1 MPIYTY
7 FIQNSR
13 PCNSSYYTKHV
24 CICIKSP
31 NDATRYFQICQCKHE
46 NCISSYDTLYN
57 QTVYTTCPIQLL
69 EKIFTMMNLRRIVRL
84 QKAPDGQIMIIV
96 SESFYTIG
104 TYFKYINLT
113 LLRTIF
119 NISANDAK
127 LIVKNLG
134 IEHFVYCIEECDGY
148 CLVVLEPH
156 SSISRGMIEPDFQT
170 GQTWTRFKEEADM
183 LIAKKTTASAV
194 SASATVPE
202 SGK

>member
-1 MPIYTY
+1 MPIYTH
-7 FIQNSR
+7 FIQNRRS
-13 PCNSSYYTKHV
+13 CDSLYYTKHV
-24 CICIKSP
+24 YIYINCST
-31 NDATRYFQICQCKHE
+31 DATRYFQLCQCE
-46 NCISSYDTLYN
+46 YTNCISRDDKRYS
-57 QTVYTTCPIQLL
+57 QTFYTKCPIQLL
-69 EKIFTMMNLRRIVRL
+69 EKIFTMMNLRRIVQL
-84 QKAPDGQIMIIV
+84 QKAPNGQIMITV

-170 GQTWTRFKEEADM
+170 GQTWTLFKEAVDRF
-183 LIAKKTTASAV
+183 IAKKTAAAAVAASAV
-194 SASATVPE
+194 VPE

>member
-1 MPIYTY
+1 MPTHTH
-7 FIQNSR
+7 FITNRR
-13 PCNSSYYTKHV
+13 PYESCYTKQV
-24 CICIKSP
+24 LIYVKSLD
-31 NDATRYFQICQCKHE
+31 DARYFQLCQCEHT
-46 NCISSYDTLYN
+46 NCISRDDKLYS
-57 QTVYTTCPIQLL
+57 QTFYITCPIQLL
-69 EKIFTMMNLRRIVRL
+69 EKIFTMMNLRRIVQL
-84 QKAPDGQIMIIV
+84 QKAPNGQIMITV

-104 TYFKYINLT
+104 TYFKCINLT

-156 SSISRGMIEPDFQT
+156 SSISRGMIENDFQK
-170 GQTWTRFKEEADM
+170 GQSWTRFKEEADM
-183 LIAKKTTASAV
+183 LIAKKSAAAATAASA
-194 SASATVPE
+194 AVPE